1 MLFLTRAMLFNL
13 LAGGLLLLSPASL
26 RAQAAPHGYDFLTIT
41 AIESNA
47 KKFSKLLYSPAFGTK
62 TEVQL
67 EALSSFS
74 NATNLDDARRNAET
88 INQSLSELTVAGWE
102 LLEVHVVPLGT
113 AQPVATTR
121 YLLRKP
127 RP

>member
-1 MLFLTRAMLFNL
+1 MIFSIRSALFRL
-13 LAGGLLLLSPASL
+13 LLGGLVLLSPAAL
-26 RAQAAPHGYDFLTIT
+26 RAQGAPHGYDFLTLT
-41 AIESNA
+41 AMESNA
-47 KKFSKLLYSPAFGTK
+47 KRFSKLLYSPAFGSK
-62 TEVQL
+62 AEVQL

-102 LLEVHVVPLGT
+102 LVEVHVVPLGI
-113 AQPVATTR
+113 VEKVVTTR
-121 YLLRKP
+121 YLFRKA